1 VTKLPEFETDAH
13 YRVRWLVDVGGA
25 GLDAE
30 LSAVDSQLNTIS
42 LDAPLEEV
50 TTLLSRQSAL
60 RFLVNTRDERQ
71 RAAEDQAARDH
82 AAETARREKVAESY
96 RYYLEE
102 IESSRDGLGSR
113 HYAGTIIPHPYT
125 EEEEAEHRRKQAE
138 RRSEAEAS
146 IKRVLAEEDWLRAE
160 VEVQQAKDAHKR
172 NALRAAES
180 AWLEEEKRWESRFTP
195 FNRDIPSG
203 AKASFIAKYLREQ
216 GVSVSGY

>member
-1 VTKLPEFETDAH
+1 VAGRCRRGRAGRRAVRRGFAVEHDLP
-13 YRVRWLVDVGGA
+13 G
-25 GLDAE
+25 
-30 LSAVDSQLNTIS
+30 
-42 LDAPLEEV
+42 
-50 TTLLSRQSAL
+50 
-60 RFLVNTRDERQ
+60 
-71 RAAEDQAARDH
+71 RAARRGYYSSLSPECFTLSGQYSRR
-82 AAETARREKVAESY
+82 ETARREKVAESY